1 MVNGALTLVTV
12 DIFLVIIAAYF
23 GLQAVKI
30 WKKCSAKDIFKLM
43 GDRPKQR
50 ERLFYSALFL
60 GIMMASLSVVHGLEY
75 VANINLDAVD
85 GPITTVLFLSI
96 VILTY
101 SWYGFLKDATS

>member
-1 MVNGALTLVTV
+1 MVNSALTIVIV
-12 DIFLVIIAAYF
+12 DIILVIIASYF

-30 WKKCSAKDIFKLM
+30 WKKCPAKDIFKLM
-43 GDRPKQR
+43 EEQPKQR

-60 GIMMASLSVVHGLEY
+60 GVMMASLSVIHGLDY
-75 VANINLDAVD
+75 VANINLNAVD
-85 GPITTVLFLSI
+85 GPITTILFLSI